1 MPIIATIGIIVLI
14 AICLAVLVILLMRAD
29 KQSKDRMKGSFLI
42 SQLELLELCGP
53 VYPNKSKAKEILK
66 TKYPGLDNHLIKV
79 LVEDGF
85 KFIRESKTDVEL
97 EVECEVIEED
107 APIIFSKDATLVP
120 AIDKTISQ
128 EALKDII
135 NKHYP
140 NKLLTVKEVKNIFGI
155 GLKEAKDLVD
165 SSWDTPEYMKNLQ
178 QPVKVE
184 SDPFASRP
192 DEEDED
198 MVIKSYYKSIKN
210 NGDFTGTN

>member
-85 KFIRESKTDVEL
+85 KFIRESKTDIEL
-97 EVECEVIEED
+97 EVECEVKEED
-107 APIIFSKDATLVP
+107 APIVFSKDATLVP
-120 AIDKTISQ
+120 AVDKTISQ
-128 EALKDII
+128 EA
-135 NKHYP
+135 H
-140 NKLLTVKEVKNIFGI
+140 
-155 GLKEAKDLVD
+155 
-165 SSWDTPEYMKNLQ
+165 
-178 QPVKVE
+178 
-184 SDPFASRP
+184 
-192 DEEDED
+192 
-198 MVIKSYYKSIKN
+198 
-210 NGDFTGTN
+210 